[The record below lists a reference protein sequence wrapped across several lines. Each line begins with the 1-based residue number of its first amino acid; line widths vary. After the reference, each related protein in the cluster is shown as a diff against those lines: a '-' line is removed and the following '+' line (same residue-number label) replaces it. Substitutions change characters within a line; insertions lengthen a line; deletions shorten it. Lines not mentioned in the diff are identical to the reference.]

1 MKKEIKKEI
10 NDLLIK
16 MQLGEICIGETVNH
30 LLELLNI
37 SNIDT
42 ELESIKQI
50 LLHEIHS
57 EITNSLV
64 INLVHLTD
72 ACRFKSDIVIS
83 FKSKLL
89 LESFIK
95 NCDINFIHKNKAKV
109 GGYFIEF
116 AADIKQRDNITITI

>member
-16 MQLGEICIGETVNH
+16 MQLGEICIGETANH

-57 EITNSLV
+57 EIINSLV

-95 NCDINFIHKNKAKV
+95 NCDINFINKNKAKV

-116 AADIKQRDNITITI
+116 ALDIKQRDNITITI

>member
-16 MQLGEICIGETVNH
+16 MQSGEICIGETSNH

-37 SNIDT
+37 SNMDT
-42 ELESIKQI
+42 ELESIKQT

-95 NCDINFIHKNKAKV
+95 NCDINFIDKNKAKV
-109 GGYFIEF
+109 GGYFIKF
-116 AADIKQRDNITITI
+116 ALDIKQFNNIIIII